1 VRTTKKIKQSYLAI
15 PYLIAEARIRDLHS
29 LLVNHLREQTI
40 SAKQAYAL
48 WSATPEIKIRFWI
61 YPQTYTRL
69 QVESEQKPIHLEIHW
84 YTSSTQQVNES
95 SI

>member
-1 VRTTKKIKQSYLAI
+1 V
-15 PYLIAEARIRDLHS
+15 
-29 LLVNHLREQTI
+29 
-40 SAKQAYAL
+40 KQAYAL

-69 QVESEQKPIHLEIHW
+69 QVESEQRLTHLEIHW